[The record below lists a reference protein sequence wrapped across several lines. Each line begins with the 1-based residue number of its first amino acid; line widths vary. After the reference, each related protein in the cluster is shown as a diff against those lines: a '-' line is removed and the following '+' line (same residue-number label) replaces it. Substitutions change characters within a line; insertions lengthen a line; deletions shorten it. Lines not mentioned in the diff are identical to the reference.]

1 MQEAN
6 LKQCSVI
13 NTTPPIRM
21 LEAYGGRGNGLE
33 IRFTA
38 KQKGGGLPF

>member
-1 MQEAN
+1 MHKAN

-21 LEAYGGRGNGLE
+21 LEASGGRGKGLE
-33 IRFTA
+33 IQFRTE
-38 KQKGGGLPF
+38 QKGCNLSV